1 VHRMFAYTVLVLAVL
16 HSLQVWKQAP
26 GTTHARRTIV
36 LLGLVLVQAV
46 IGIATLLMSVPLHLG
61 LTHQFVALIVLAFSV
76 AHWRAAKG
84 AYEG

>member
-1 VHRMFAYTVLVLAVL
+1 MFAYTVLVLTVL

-36 LLGLVLVQAV
+36 LVGLVLIQAV

-61 LTHQFVALIVLAFSV
+61 LTHQFFALIVLAFAV
-76 AHWRAAKG
+76 AHWRATKG